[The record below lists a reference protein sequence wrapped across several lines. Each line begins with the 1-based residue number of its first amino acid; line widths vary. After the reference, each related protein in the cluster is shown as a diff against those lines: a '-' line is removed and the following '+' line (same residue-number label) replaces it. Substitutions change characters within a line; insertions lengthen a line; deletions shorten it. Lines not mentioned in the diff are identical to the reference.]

1 MDLSDSDGFDEQT
14 ASPGGNLVSLLE
26 LRSVTAM
33 ECPTMLHHNV
43 NLPATLRLYGS
54 TGLGL
59 G

>member
-1 MDLSDSDGFDEQT
+1 MDSSDSDGCDELT
-14 ASPGGNLVSLLE
+14 AFPGENLVSLLE

-33 ECPTMLHHNV
+33 ECPTMLHHEV
-43 NLPATLRLYGS
+43 NLLATPRLYGS